1 MEIEF
6 DTAKDL
12 ENRAKHG
19 VPLAIGLHVLDAMMG
34 EVEDTRHDYG
44 ETRMQA
50 FGMVE
55 GRLFVC
61 VYTLRGDVY
70 RLISV
75 RKASRQEQRSWL
87 P

>member
-1 MEIEF
+1 M
-6 DTAKDL
+6 